1 MILPQKQ
8 VLIILTSFE
17 GKYLKIYPS
26 REKEMT
32 GLLHISDLLL
42 AGELSRVE
50 APPLAEKLSLVCFGY
65 TSNLH
70 DNSVCR
76 FCYIFFCAGYL
87 KKIALCLLQLV
98 YSVLQ

>member
-32 GLLHISDLLL
+32 GLLHISDRLL

-50 APPLAEKLSLVCFGY
+50 AARGALHPLP
-65 TSNLH
+65 N
-70 DNSVCR
+70 
-76 FCYIFFCAGYL
+76 
-87 KKIALCLLQLV
+87 LV
-98 YSVLQ
+98 YSYILNSNRFFLVVLSTDRYNEENMICEVFSYALCQH